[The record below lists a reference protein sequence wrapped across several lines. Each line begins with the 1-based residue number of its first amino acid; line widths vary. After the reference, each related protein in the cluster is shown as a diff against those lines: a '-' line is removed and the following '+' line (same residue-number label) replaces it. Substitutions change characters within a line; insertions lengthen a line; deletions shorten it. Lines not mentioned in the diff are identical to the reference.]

1 MKAVVDANALFS
13 CLLKDGLARKL
24 WFKQELELYSPDF
37 LMLEFLKY
45 RQYLLQKSLL
55 SETDFNAVFEKLFA
69 KITVVPKKDL
79 TAFIP
84 AAATLSNDSKDWP
97 YLACALKE
105 DAIIWSEDKEFKK
118 QKRVGV
124 KTTSELGKET
134 GLL

>member
-1 MKAVVDANALFS
+1 MKVVVDANVLFS
-13 CLLKDGLARKL
+13 CLLKEGLARKL

-37 LMLEFLKY
+37 LMFEFLKY
-45 RQYLLQKSLL
+45 RTYLLQKSLL
-55 SETDFNAVFEKLFA
+55 SETDFTTLFENLFA
-69 KITVVPKKDL
+69 KIIIVPKKDL

-84 AAATLSNDSKDWP
+84 AAATLSNDAKDWL

-118 QKRVGV
+118 QKRVEIN
-124 KTTSELGKET
+124 TTGELGKET

>member
-1 MKAVVDANALFS
+1 MKVVVDANVLFS
-13 CLLKDGLARKL
+13 CLLKEGLARKL

-37 LMLEFLKY
+37 LMFEFLKY
-45 RQYLLQKSLL
+45 RTYLLQKSLL
-55 SETDFNAVFEKLFA
+55 SETDFTTLFENLFA
-69 KITVVPKKDL
+69 KIIIVPKKDL

-84 AAATLSNDSKDWP
+84 AAATLSNDAKDWL

-118 QKRVGV
+118 QKRVEI
-124 KTTSELGKET
+124 KTTGELGKET